1 MVKDKAINE
10 AQTDKTGPQSE
21 LKQKHMVFSGKK
33 KSPLLKTFASKTN
46 KAQTS
51 GVKFYPEHSKAFYSR
66 SQPPLGT
73 RFIRGF
79 LGKPKFLYSK
89 HQSPDQHH
97 LNLRDSHEK
106 KIYKFKSQQDDVIAE
121 FMHETPRKR
130 TCSNERLLLRN
141 KGIRSCR
148 HSKIN
153 DKKNIFNRLIASQRE
168 QKIVIDSKKS
178 ICLKKHPSLSAAV
191 LKRKSF
197 CKDKTL
203 LKDFTNEFSALCA
216 EVDFGSTG
224 YLNYTKFCNILN
236 KLKFL
241 EDSFNK
247 SEEERELVL
256 KAWKLLGGHEESK
269 VKIDNFYLFL
279 LAVMN
284 HEVKIERQRVNSPQS
299 KHRGGFMS
307 SLKKDIASIHQEF
320 IHLYENRT
328 EKKENQSIRI
338 NESVSS
344 PEEIISGGETPE
356 IVIDEASNIIQD
368 ISENND
374 VAPIE
379 IARPEVHLR
388 MPNSFK
394 IIRRIS
400 LRELAST
407 PKKLDSKLCMSVHHS
422 TQSISEN
429 TPKNTSFNSES
440 EDNILKS
447 SLQTPPSQVGLGLYI
462 NKIKIKRM
470 RTKNEESKKELNNS
484 ITYRT
489 FNNIK
494 FKFPNA
500 DSSESSGVLL
510 DVSREISSDD
520 QKK

>member
-10 AQTDKTGPQSE
+10 APSDQTGSQSE
-21 LKQKHMVFSGKK
+21 PKLKRLVFSGKK
-33 KSPLLKTFASKTN
+33 KSPLLQSFANKTN

-51 GVKFYPEHSKAFYSR
+51 GPKLCPEHSKAFYSR

-79 LGKPKFLYSK
+79 LGRPKFPYTK
-89 HQSPDQHH
+89 HQSPDRHY

-106 KIYKFKSQQDDVIAE
+106 KIFKFKSQQDDIIAE
-121 FMHETPRKR
+121 YMHETPRQR
-130 TCSNERLLLRN
+130 TCSNDRLLLRN
-141 KGIRSCR
+141 KGIESCR
-148 HSKIN
+148 QSTKR

-168 QKIVIDSKKS
+168 QKIVIDSKKF
-178 ICLKKHPSLSAAV
+178 ICLKKHSSLPAAT
-191 LKRKSF
+191 LKSKSF
-197 CKDKTL
+197 RRDQAV

-256 KAWKLLGGHEESK
+256 KAWKLLGGHEENK
-269 VKIDNFYLFL
+269 VKIDNLYLFL
-279 LAVMN
+279 LGVMN
-284 HEVKIERQRVNSPQS
+284 IEVKIERQRANSPRS
-299 KHRGGFMS
+299 RHRRGFMS
-307 SLKKDIASIHQEF
+307 FLKKDIANIHQEF
-320 IHLYENRT
+320 MRLYVNRT
-328 EKKENQSIRI
+328 ERKEDQSIRI

-344 PEEIISGGETPE
+344 PEEIISGRETPE

-368 ISENND
+368 ISESND

-379 IARPEVHLR
+379 VVKPEVHLR

-407 PKKLDSKLCMSVHHS
+407 PKNLDSKLCMSVHHS

-440 EDNILKS
+440 EDNVLKN

-470 RTKNEESKKELNNS
+470 RTRNEESKKELNNS
-484 ITYRT
+484 VTYRT